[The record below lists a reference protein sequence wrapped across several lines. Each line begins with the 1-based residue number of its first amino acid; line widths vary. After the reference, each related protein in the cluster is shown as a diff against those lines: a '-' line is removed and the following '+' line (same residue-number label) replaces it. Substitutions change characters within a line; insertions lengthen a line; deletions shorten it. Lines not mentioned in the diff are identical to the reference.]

1 MIGCKWVVLR
11 SGARCA
17 TILRAM
23 ARSDIRDRMQQAGQ
37 RRMPRRA
44 LWDCKPIVLCH
55 CKPLMLCFPA
65 KRTQYV
71 RFPTSESECHLV
83 REHRDHEAICHA
95 SGHAFP
101 RHWLSRSLNERC
113 LLCYSSLAMRESSH
127 LPGMFLGCTF
137 PAITIYSSEMELSC
151 AFAMRS
157 PCVCNGLAVTICN
170 HVTNYNLLRW

>member
-1 MIGCKWVVLR
+1 MVSILLSVV
-11 SGARCA
+11 SGAHCA
-17 TILRAM
+17 TFLRAM
-23 ARSDIRDRMQQAGQ
+23 AGSDIRDRMQQAGQ

-44 LWDCKPIVLCH
+44 LWDCKSIVLCC
-55 CKPLMLCFPA
+55 CKPLMLCFPT

-71 RFPTSESECHLV
+71 RFPTSESECLN
-83 REHRDHEAICHA
+83 RGEHRDHEAICHA

-101 RHWLSRSLNERC
+101 RHWL
-113 LLCYSSLAMRESSH
+113 SH

-137 PAITIYSSEMELSC
+137 PAITIYSSEMELSY

-170 HVTNYNLLRW
+170 HVTNYSLLRW